1 MDICYFK
8 STAIEN
14 KLFGSINDAKD
25 TRICISMSQLHD
37 FLWSPMLHS
46 HLYHLLIL
54 NIRII
59 NADEIIASWEFK
71 LWSVLFSLHIYSS
84 RNCCSCIQNELPLT
98 RPWRCRTILVLVLY
112 EAELW
117 TLRFCH
123 LKNKTHIVIR
133 DLLATLLEIGEC
145 WNERR

>member
-1 MDICYFK
+1 MCLYKGSCLCNDVDICYFK

-98 RPWRCRTILVLVLY
+98 RPWRCRTILVFVLVWSRALNIKVLSF
-112 EAELW
+112 E
-117 TLRFCH
+117 
-123 LKNKTHIVIR
+123 KNKTHIVIR
-133 DLLATLLEIGEC
+133 D
-145 WNERR
+145 

>member
-1 MDICYFK
+1 MCLYKGSCLCNDVDICYFK

-37 FLWSPMLHS
+37 FLWSPMLHL

-123 LKNKTHIVIR
+123 LKKIKLI
-133 DLLATLLEIGEC
+133 L
-145 WNERR
+145 